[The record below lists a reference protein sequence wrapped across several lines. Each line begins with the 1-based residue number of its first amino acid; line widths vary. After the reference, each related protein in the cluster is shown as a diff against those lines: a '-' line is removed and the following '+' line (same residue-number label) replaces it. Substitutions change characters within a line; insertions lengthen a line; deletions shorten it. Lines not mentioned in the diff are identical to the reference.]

1 MVRYTSRNYEGA
13 IESFETCARLQ
24 EEQGIPLPER
34 EQACYYLRGLAW
46 ALLARC
52 DQAWPILQD
61 ALQMNPAET
70 IKGFINEGLMLCVNY
85 DENYDISEIP
95 TPVPTA
101 VPTPE
106 PIGVF

>member
-1 MVRYTSRNYEGA
+1 
-13 IESFETCARLQ
+13 
-24 EEQGIPLPER
+24 
-34 EQACYYLRGLAW
+34 
-46 ALLARC
+46 
-52 DQAWPILQD
+52 
-61 ALQMNPAET
+61 MNPAET

-101 VPTPE
+101 VPPPE